1 MATFADII
9 LNNGAATPVAKTF
22 KVKMNDNMTS
32 LWEERSGGI
41 PLGYA
46 TVKLQ
51 TKDTQTVRKVMLWVA
66 IPTLE
71 AVAGA
76 NEAGFTPAA
85 KVAYTH
91 RSYQEFILPQ
101 RGTLDER
108 KNLIAFHTN
117 GLSNATIQL
126 VVKDGEEI
134 TG

>member
-46 TVKLQ
+46 LLKVQ
-51 TKDTQTVRKVMLWVA
+51 TKDTQTVRKVMIWIA

-76 NEAGFTPAA
+76 NGAGFTPAA

-117 GLSNATIQL
+117 GLSNTTVKT
-126 VVKDGEEI
+126 VVQDGEEI

>member
-22 KVKMNDNMTS
+22 KVKMNDNMIS

-46 TVKLQ
+46 LLKVQ
-51 TKDTQTVRKVMLWVA
+51 TKDTQTVRKVMIWVA

-76 NEAGFTPAA
+76 NGAGFTPAA

-91 RSYQEFILPQ
+91 RSYHEFILPQ

-117 GLSNATIQL
+117 GLLNATIKA
-126 VVKDGEEI
+126 VVQDGEEI